1 MQIWGLGH
9 ITLGPGLKLASYC
22 MSSGP
27 QLSHIQQGQE
37 EYLLHRV
44 FMKTDW
50 EGAESAYSTR
60 LLVYYLT

>member
-9 ITLGPGLKLASYC
+9 IDPGLKLASYC
-22 MSSGP
+22 MSSGT

-44 FMKTDW
+44 IMQTDW
-50 EGAESAYSTR
+50 EGTESAWYSTR
-60 LLVYYLT
+60 LLVYYTT